1 MIRKIGILTSG
12 GDSPGMNAAV
22 VSVARCAAMNGIQ
35 LMGIKRGYNGLLGLS
50 KNPEDDICALDLETV
65 LDIADQRGTFLR
77 TARCVE
83 FKQPEVRRQAA
94 ENLRQ
99 LGIDALVVIGGDG
112 SFTGAMYLCELGI
125 PCVGIP
131 GTIDNDLGYTEATLG
146 YDTAVNVCVEA
157 VRSIRA
163 TSRSHD
169 RPHVVQV
176 MGRNCGDIAMKT
188 AMATGAEMLIVP
200 EVEWDVDEVAARL
213 NCLIEQGNTRAT
225 LVISEHCWDNMK
237 PFDWRKFL
245 NDNCKTVY
253 PGEPISAEYLASILK
268 RKCGG
273 AEVRSTVI
281 GYTQRGAQPTA
292 QDSAFAFEA
301 GHQAVQ
307 LLNRGIANQAIGIRH
322 GRVFN
327 MPIIDA
333 LSMKK
338 TFDREMYNLINKL

>member
-35 LMGIKRGYNGLLGLS
+35 LMGIKRGYNGMLGLS

-245 NDNCKTVY
+245 NDNGKTVY

>member
-245 NDNCKTVY
+245 NDNGKTVY

-307 LLNRGIANQAIGIRH
+307 LLNRGSANQAIGIRH

>member
-245 NDNCKTVY
+245 NDNGKTVY

-307 LLNRGIANQAIGIRH
+307 LLSRGIANQAIGIRH

>member
-94 ENLRQ
+94 EKLRQ

-245 NDNCKTVY
+245 NDNGKTVY

>member
-22 VSVARCAAMNGIQ
+22 GSVARCAAMNGIQ

-245 NDNCKTVY
+245 NDNGKTVY

>member
-1 MIRKIGILTSG
+1 
-12 GDSPGMNAAV
+12 
-22 VSVARCAAMNGIQ
+22 
-35 LMGIKRGYNGLLGLS
+35 MGIKRGYNGLLGLS

-245 NDNCKTVY
+245 NDNGKTVY

>member
-245 NDNCKTVY
+245 NDNGKVVY

>member
-200 EVEWDVDEVAARL
+200 EVEWDVDEVAARM
-213 NCLIEQGNTRAT
+213 NRLIEQGNTRAT

-245 NDNCKTVY
+245 NDNGKTVY